1 MENYAADL
9 KERVSLLIEA
19 CGIRPGSITVEP
31 YFDFSSPT
39 YRIEFEADTYR
50 DIHRVLAGKYVNRVE
65 YVRPKDGHL
74 YVILR
79 LERTDIDVALL
90 QRNVG

>member
-19 CGIRPGSITVEP
+19 CGIQPDSIIVEP
-31 YFDFSSPT
+31 YFDFTSPT
-39 YRIEFEADTYR
+39 YKVEFEAATYR

-65 YVRPKDGHL
+65 YISPKDGHL
-74 YVILR
+74 YVMLR
-79 LERTDIDVALL
+79 LERTDVDLALTE
-90 QRNVG
+90 